1 MKHMFEYD
9 KIAVSENRAMTTE
22 RINRMRNGL
31 KLTICILLALLI
43 LTACGRM
50 QGEEQSPANTPIPEP
65 TGILKP
71 VASFQ
76 AVNHDLSELLDYIWV
91 EDSLVYRE
99 WGYDQ
104 LNAERQN
111 SYWRIPLD
119 GTGSPELIVQEENG
133 LEVFCIC
140 ADRNDFLYLFGR
152 ERQGEEKK
160 FFLKKQT
167 LSGEEL
173 YKTEVDADIPDD
185 NLLYQLYADGQ
196 GNLALLNISL
206 NMLFLFDNE
215 GQYKGKGAVSFI
227 PSGLADGGTDG
238 AWLWIDEW
246 GTGITALRLDFEKGS
261 VGQEENLSLPSQMS
275 ENSWDSKVLLSGC
288 ELGLLV
294 STEHTLWQY
303 HLASGEAKELF
314 RWDDKNLNINGID
327 ISELRVGEAQG
338 DGLYR
343 MRLFQDGAY
352 RQEPETAE
360 ISYVDQAYLPEK
372 KEITLGTT
380 FADAVEGS
388 VRRFNRSSR
397 EYYVKIREY
406 EQTKNPLET
415 MLFDPE
421 GIPDIIEVSDIQ
433 REILESKGL
442 LENLEPYVKQSGSFQ
457 EEDILKAVWTADHAN
472 GKLTALTTRF
482 TISTLGMS
490 AKGADASGLTVDKF
504 LQLAAEEQGDFLQYN
519 YSFNMLRCVLE
530 ANLNHFVD
538 WEKGKCS
545 FDSPEFI
552 ALLEAMNRISYAQ
565 PQQGRFYNTLEE
577 ELDDFLRSNGQVKFE
592 YLLNL
597 KDYQDKCTKYR
608 NKAVFA
614 GYPTMDG
621 NICHIISATEQ
632 YSIYRESK
640 CKDGAWA
647 FISFLLSEAEQKRYA
662 YEGSGF
668 PVRQDAME
676 YYMEQP
682 VSKYDKNGNPVYDY
696 LTEENRAEFE
706 KILESLAAPQY
717 TVTALRSILTEELD
731 PFFAG
736 DKTASEVAAIIQNR
750 AQLYLD
756 ENTN

>member
-1 MKHMFEYD
+1 MKHMFD
-9 KIAVSENRAMTTE
+9 CGKIAVSENKAMTAE
-22 RINRMRNGL
+22 RINQMRNVL
-31 KLTICILLALLI
+31 RLTIFTLFTLI
-43 LTACGRM
+43 VFTACS
-50 QGEEQSPANTPIPEP
+50 QSQEVEQSPENTPIPEP
-65 TGILKP
+65 VGILEP

-76 AVNHDLSELLDYIWV
+76 TVNHELSELLDYIWV
-91 EDSLVYRE
+91 EDSLIYRE

-111 SYWRIPLD
+111 SYWSAALD
-119 GTGSPELIVQEENG
+119 GTGSPKLIVQEGNG

-152 ERQGEEKK
+152 EMQGEEKK

-167 LSGEEL
+167 LAGEEL
-173 YKTEVDADIPDD
+173 YKMEVDADIPDD
-185 NLLYQLYADGQ
+185 TLLYQLYVDGQ

-206 NMLFLFDNE
+206 NMLFLFDSE
-215 GQYKGKGAVSFI
+215 GQFKGNGSVSFI
-227 PSGLADGGTDG
+227 PSGLADGGMDG

-246 GTGITALRLDFEKGS
+246 GTGISALRLDFEQGS
-261 VGQEENLSLPSQMS
+261 VGQEEIFSLPSQMS
-275 ENSWDSKVLLSGC
+275 ENSLDSKILLSGC

-303 HLASGEAKELF
+303 HPASGEVKKLF
-314 RWDDKNLNINGID
+314 DWNDKNLNINGIS
-327 ISELRVGEAQG
+327 ISELRVGEEQE

-343 MRLFQDGAY
+343 MRLFLDGAY

-360 ISYVDQAYLPEK
+360 ISYVDQAYLPIKE
-372 KEITLGTT
+372 EITLGTAY
-380 FADAVEGS
+380 ADAVEGS

-406 EQTKNPLET
+406 EQSENPLET

-442 LENLEPYVKQSGSFQ
+442 LENLELYVKQSDNLK

-472 GKLTALTTRF
+472 GKLTALTARF

-490 AKGADASGLTVDKF
+490 TKEADASGLAVDKF

-538 WEKGKCS
+538 WNKGKCN

-552 ALLEAMNRISYAQ
+552 ALLEGMNRISYEK
-565 PQQGRFYNTLEE
+565 PQQGHFYNTLEE
-577 ELDDFLRSNGQVKFE
+577 ELDDFLRGNRQVKFE
-592 YLLNL
+592 YFLNL
-597 KDYQDKCTKYR
+597 RDYQDKCTKYQ

-621 NICHIISATEQ
+621 NICHILCATEQ
-632 YSIYRESK
+632 YSIYRKSK

-647 FISFLLSEAEQKRYA
+647 FISFLLSEEEQKSYA
-662 YEGSGF
+662 YEGNGF
-668 PVRQDAME
+668 PVRKNVME
-676 YYMEQP
+676 YYMDQP
-682 VSKYDKNGNPVYDY
+682 VSKYVKNGEPVYSC
-696 LTEENRAEFE
+696 LTEENRSRFE
-706 KILESLAAPQY
+706 KILESLTAPQY
-717 TVTALRSILTEELD
+717 TVASLKSILTEELE

-736 DKTASEVAAIIQNR
+736 DKTSSEAAEIIQNR